1 MNAGARIFFCR
12 AFIRDVRPFM
22 VNTRSRKL
30 PDGLPRQLR
39 ACCSAFR
46 SPNVGTA
53 QCSVLRSTFGFCRPH
68 CFSTHSCRGRSRSW
82 PKSSRMP
89 PPPSAS
95 GASVS
100 LYGRSGATKASTSD
114 RLQAMSLRPRVC
126 HANKLVLTNLGC
138 PQTSWRALGR
148 RMNGLMSTRWSEA
161 VLLNPLKS
169 PRLWCCRGL

>member
-53 QCSVLRSTFGFCRPH
+53 QCSVLRSTFGYCRPH
-68 CFSTHSCRGRSRSW
+68 CFSMHSCRGRSRSW

-89 PPPSAS
+89 RPPSAS
-95 GASVS
+95 GASVK
-100 LYGRSGATKASTSD
+100 LYGRSGATKARTSD
-114 RLQAMSLRPRVC
+114 RLQAMSLRQRIC
-126 HANKLVLTNLGC
+126 CANKLVLTRLSPDGLEGARSADERPHVN
-138 PQTSWRALGR
+138 QMAWGR
-148 RMNGLMSTRWSEA
+148 FF
-161 VLLNPLKS
+161 
-169 PRLWCCRGL
+169 